1 MLLARVRG
9 ARAPTDPVLDPPMLI
24 VAAAFFYFPNFF
36 HQIYD
41 RFRHPFF
48 KQRMIL
54 IILVRTSPTVQTLIQ
69 IQNASCT
76 LFCLSKSHS
85 NGRCNRVLIFP
96 TTRDVT
102 LICITSLSTMWR
114 VRGGVTGSGGKELA
128 WHGEESFVSAA
139 GEGMFWGRDSF
150 TMHDPDCGM
159 PFLFGFGLL
168 ETYRQSNYF

>member
-41 RFRHPFF
+41 RFRRPFF

-102 LICITSLSTMWR
+102 LICITSDGERWEGASVTWR
-114 VRGGVTGSGGKELA
+114 GKFCVRCWRRDVLGK
-128 WHGEESFVSAA
+128 G
-139 GEGMFWGRDSF
+139 
-150 TMHDPDCGM
+150 
-159 PFLFGFGLL
+159 LFYYARSKLWNAFSIWVWTIGDIQ
-168 ETYRQSNYF
+168 TV